1 MRVAVLG
8 AGVVGVTTAYELA
21 RDGHEV
27 TVIDRLSE
35 AAAETSFANA
45 GLIAPGHAYTWSS
58 PKAPRI
64 LLRSLIDDSQAL
76 RFRPSLDPRL
86 WSWSWKFLMNCT
98 AARTSVNTKRKVRLC
113 MYSQD
118 RLGEIAADTGVDY
131 HGLDGGLLYL
141 YRKPESFARGAAN
154 TRILSEEGLELR
166 AIDPDE
172 AARIDPA
179 LEGVKSKFAGA
190 VYCPSDGSGD
200 ARVFT
205 RNLARHCAEK
215 LGVRFMF
222 DTAVQGFETA
232 GDRITAVKT
241 SKGAVAADEF
251 VLCLGVFA
259 PDFARTLGV
268 SLPIYPIKGY
278 SVTLPIEGR
287 NNPPTIGGVDE
298 DNLVAYARFGDRMRV
313 TATAEFAGFSK
324 THKPD
329 DFRHMLGAVRD
340 IFPDG
345 ANYAEPEYWAG
356 LRPMTPEG
364 TPIFGRGGRYSNM
377 VFNVGHGH
385 MGWTMSAGSA
395 RITADIVRRQKPAH
409 DPEGMMVIAA

>member
-8 AGVVGVTTAYELA
+8 AGVAGITTAYELA

-27 TVIDRLSE
+27 TVIERLPE

-64 LLRSLIDDSQAL
+64 LLRSLVDDSQAL

-98 AARTSVNTKRKVRLC
+98 AEKASTNTKRKVRLC
-113 MYSQD
+113 LYSQE
-118 RLGEIAADTGVDY
+118 RLKGMVAETGVDY

-141 YRKPESFARGAAN
+141 YRKPESFSRGSAN
-154 TRILSEEGLELR
+154 TRILAEEGLELR
-166 AIDPDE
+166 AISPEE

-179 LEGVKSKFAGA
+179 LTAVKDKFAGA

-205 RNLARHCAEK
+205 QNLARYCAEK
-215 LGVRFMF
+215 LGVSYQF
-222 DTAVQGFETA
+222 DTEVKGFEAT
-232 GDRITAVKT
+232 GGRIDRVVT
-241 SKGAVAADEF
+241 SKGTVAADEF

-259 PDFARTLGV
+259 PDFARRLGV

-278 SVTLPIEGR
+278 SVTMPIGGS
-287 NNPPTIGGVDE
+287 NLPPTVGGVDE

-313 TATAEFAGFSK
+313 TATAEFAGFDKS
-324 THKPD
+324 HKPE
-329 DFRHMLGAVRD
+329 DFRHMLSAIRD
-340 IFPDG
+340 IFPNG
-345 ANYAEPEYWAG
+345 ADYAKPQYWAG

-364 TPIFGRGGRYSNM
+364 TPIFGRGGRFSNM

-395 RITADIVRRQKPAH
+395 RITADIVKRANPDFDPA
-409 DPEGMMVIAA
+409 GMLVH

>member
-35 AAAETSFANA
+35 AAGETSFANA

-64 LLRSLIDDSQAL
+64 LLRSLFDDSQAL
-76 RFRPSLDPRL
+76 RFKPSLDPRL

-98 AARTSVNTKRKVRLC
+98 AEKARTNTKRKVRLC
-113 MYSQD
+113 RYSQE
-118 RLGEIAADTGVDY
+118 RLQGIIADTGVDY

-141 YRKPESFARGAAN
+141 YRKPESFARGSAN

-166 AIDPDE
+166 AVSPDE

-179 LEGVKSKFAGA
+179 LASVKNKFAGA

-205 RNLARHCAEK
+205 QNLARHCAEK
-215 LGVRFMF
+215 LGVTFMF
-222 DTAVQGFETA
+222 DTEVKGFETN
-232 GDRITAVKT
+232 GDRIARVTT
-241 SKGAVAADEF
+241 SKGLVAAEEF

-259 PDFARTLGV
+259 PDFARRLGV
-268 SLPIYPIKGY
+268 SLPVYPIKGY
-278 SVTLPIEGR
+278 SVTMPLDAS
-287 NNPPTIGGVDE
+287 NVPPTVGGVDE

-313 TATAEFAGFSK
+313 TATAEFAGFDRS
-324 THKPD
+324 HKPE
-329 DFRHMLGAVRD
+329 DFRHMLAAIRD
-340 IFPDG
+340 IFPNG
-345 ANYAEPEYWAG
+345 ADYARPQYWAG

-364 TPIFGRGGRYSNM
+364 TPIFGRGGRFANM

-395 RITADIVRRQKPAH
+395 RIAADIVKRAKPDF
-409 DPEGMMVIAA
+409 DPAGMLVQ

>member
-8 AGVVGVTTAYELA
+8 AGVAGITTAYELA

-27 TVIDRLSE
+27 TVIERLPE

-64 LLRSLIDDSQAL
+64 LLRSLVDDSQAL

-98 AARTSVNTKRKVRLC
+98 AEKASINTKRKVRLC
-113 MYSQD
+113 LYSQD
-118 RLGEIAADTGVDY
+118 RLKGIVAETGVDY
-131 HGLDGGLLYL
+131 HGLEGGLLYL
-141 YRKPESFARGAAN
+141 YRKPESFARGSAN

-166 AIDPDE
+166 AISPEE

-179 LEGVKSKFAGA
+179 LAAVKDKFAGA

-205 RNLARHCAEK
+205 QNLALYCAEK
-215 LGVRFMF
+215 LGVTYRF
-222 DTAVQGFETA
+222 DTEVKAFEAT
-232 GDRITAVKT
+232 GGRIDRVVT
-241 SKGAVAADEF
+241 SKGTIAADEF

-259 PDFARTLGV
+259 PDFARRLGV

-278 SVTLPIEGR
+278 SVTMPVEASSV
-287 NNPPTIGGVDE
+287 PPTVGGVDE

-313 TATAEFAGFSK
+313 TATAEFAGFDKS
-324 THKPD
+324 HKPD
-329 DFRHMLGAVRD
+329 DFRHMLSAIRD
-340 IFPDG
+340 IFPNG
-345 ANYAEPEYWAG
+345 ADYAKPQYWAG

-364 TPIFGRGGRYSNM
+364 TPIFGRGGRFSNM

-395 RITADIVRRQKPAH
+395 RITADIVKRASPSFDIQ
-409 DPEGMMVIAA
+409 GMLVH

>member
-35 AAAETSFANA
+35 AAGETSFANA

-64 LLRSLIDDSQAL
+64 LLRSLFDDSQAL
-76 RFRPSLDPRL
+76 RFKPSLDPRL

-98 AARTSVNTKRKVRLC
+98 AEKARTNTKRKVRLC
-113 MYSQD
+113 RYSQE
-118 RLGEIAADTGVDY
+118 RLEGIVADTGVEY
-131 HGLDGGLLYL
+131 HGLAGGLLYL
-141 YRKPESFARGAAN
+141 YRKPESFARGSAN

-166 AIDPDE
+166 AVSPDE

-179 LEGVKSKFAGA
+179 LASVKNKFAGA

-205 RNLARHCAEK
+205 QNLARHCAEK
-215 LGVRFMF
+215 LGVKFMF
-222 DTAVQGFETA
+222 DTEVKGFETS
-232 GDRITAVKT
+232 GDRIARVTT
-241 SKGAVAADEF
+241 SKGSVAADEF

-259 PDFARTLGV
+259 PDFDRRLGV
-268 SLPIYPIKGY
+268 SLPVYPIKGY
-278 SVTLPIEGR
+278 SVTMPVEASNL
-287 NNPPTIGGVDE
+287 PPTVGGVDE

-313 TATAEFAGFSK
+313 TATAEFAGFDRS
-324 THKPD
+324 HKPG
-329 DFRHMLGAVRD
+329 DFRHMLAAIRD
-340 IFPDG
+340 IFPNG
-345 ANYAEPEYWAG
+345 ADYARPQYWAG

-364 TPIFGRGGRYSNM
+364 TPIFGRGGRFANM

-395 RITADIVRRQKPAH
+395 RITADIVRRTKPGF
-409 DPEGMMVIAA
+409 DPAGMLVR

>member
-8 AGVVGVTTAYELA
+8 AGVAGVTTAYELA

-27 TVIDRLSE
+27 TVIDRLPE
-35 AAAETSFANA
+35 AASETSFANA

-64 LLRSLIDDSQAL
+64 LLRSLFDDSQAL
-76 RFRPSLDPRL
+76 RFKPSLDPRL

-98 AARTSVNTKRKVRLC
+98 AEKARTNTKRKVRLC
-113 MYSQD
+113 RYSQD
-118 RLGEIAADTGVDY
+118 QLMDIVADTGVDY
-131 HGLDGGLLYL
+131 HGLEGGLLYL
-141 YRKPESFARGAAN
+141 YRKPESFARGSAN
-154 TRILSEEGLELR
+154 TRILTEEGLELR
-166 AIDPDE
+166 AISPDE

-179 LEGVKSKFAGA
+179 LAQVKDKFAGA

-205 RNLARHCAEK
+205 QNLARYCTEK
-215 LGVRFMF
+215 LGVKFLF
-222 DTAVQGFETA
+222 DTEVKGFENV
-232 GDRITAVKT
+232 GDRIARVTT
-241 SKGAVAADEF
+241 SKGSIEADEF

-259 PDFARTLGV
+259 PDFARRLGV

-278 SVTLPIEGR
+278 SVTMPLDDS
-287 NNPPTIGGVDE
+287 NLAPTVGGVDE
-298 DNLVAYARFGDRMRV
+298 DNLVAYARFGNRLRV
-313 TATAEFAGFSK
+313 TATAEFAGFDKS
-324 THKPD
+324 HRPE
-329 DFRHMLGAVRD
+329 DFRHMLLAIRDLFPTGAD
-340 IFPDG
+340 FAKPQ
-345 ANYAEPEYWAG
+345 YWAG

-364 TPIFGRGGRYSNM
+364 TPIFGRGGRFSNM

-395 RITADIVRRQKPAH
+395 RITADIVKRAKPGF
-409 DPEGMMVIAA
+409 DPAGMLVQ